1 MGVPSTYVRTYVL
14 LLRWVEGGV
23 RMYVLLYCVVEA
35 VGMDGH
41 TPPWFEQGRWDG
53 MGWDGID
60 DGEGRGLISYDM
72 IWMGFMCG
80 GSG

>member
-1 MGVPSTYVRTYVL
+1 
-14 LLRWVEGGV
+14 
-23 RMYVLLYCVVEA
+23 